1 MKIFYNAN
9 CRTEYVIYLMECAI
23 CNLQYVGKNETPFNI
38 RLNHHRIDVK
48 DPKATLADKHFQ
60 KIDHRFNVLAR
71 FTIINRS
78 INTNLDEE
86 ISRERLIRRENFWIQ
101 N

>member
-1 MKIFYNAN
+1 
-9 CRTEYVIYLMECAI
+9 MECAI

-48 DPKATLADKHFQ
+48 DPKAALADKHFQ

-78 INTNLDEE
+78 INTNLDKE

>member
-1 MKIFYNAN
+1 MKIFHNAN
-9 CRTEYVIYLMECAI
+9 CRTEYVIYLIECAI

-48 DPKATLADKHFQ
+48 DPKATLANKDFQ
-60 KIDHRFNVLAR
+60 KIDHRFNVHAR

-78 INTNLDEE
+78 TNTNLDKE

>member
-78 INTNLDEE
+78 INKP
-86 ISRERLIRRENFWIQ
+86 
-101 N
+101 